1 MLDNNEYTLTDTV
14 LAQMAGTQNPR
25 LKEVMVCAVRHL
37 HAFARD
43 IKLTPEEWLAGIKF
57 ITAVGQASTAL
68 RQETILLS
76 DVLGLS
82 AMVNALHDDGR
93 ADASSDSSLLG
104 PFFREGAPLL
114 PAGAQIVQHRTG
126 PEIVIYG
133 RISDDTSEP
142 IKVPRSPPPRSQK
155 NLLRKAASRTVRLN
169 LSHHVETLARPSLC
183 RRHQECKPD
192 AAQNPSRR
200 QQASILFHRS

>member
-1 MLDNNEYTLTDTV
+1 MLDNNEFTLTETV
-14 LAQMAGTQNPR
+14 LAQMEGTQNPR
-25 LKEVMVCAVRHL
+25 LKEVMACAVRHL

-82 AMVNALHDDGR
+82 AMVNALHHDGR
-93 ADASSDSSLLG
+93 MDASSDSSLLG

-114 PAGAQIVQHRTG
+114 PAGAQIVRHRTG
-126 PEIVIYG
+126 VEI
-133 RISDDTSEP
+133 
-142 IKVPRSPPPRSQK
+142 
-155 NLLRKAASRTVRLN
+155 
-169 LSHHVETLARPSLC
+169 
-183 RRHQECKPD
+183 
-192 AAQNPSRR
+192 
-200 QQASILFHRS
+200 